1 MTSLRMLLSN
11 RRILLSIVGSRSGRI
26 CLASKATFLS
36 PTLRIQRDE
45 GCVST
50 SWGQCGLEYCRACHV
65 RLRSKLGLTE
75 RHSSLLRFGGN
86 RTQKF
91 RLDGILTSYST
102 TSEHPSC
109 PAQSIVYR
117 MGLLPRWGIDY
128 PILNPKQKSSLSDP
142 LADTPS
148 TRSTANP
155 GQQTRSSCSGTSTS
169 DSKPINTKLSPMT
182 PPPHSIPVPRH
193 SRSSNRGRRFHF
205 RTICTRCSL
214 QAHRSRLRPRP
225 RECELRCRSR
235 W

>member
-1 MTSLRMLLSN
+1 MILGRTKMTSLRMLLSN

-102 TSEHPSC
+102 TSGKSNLLWLFFKDSRNFEPITGDSSRISNCVKGVGLSGFPLPLGRIFAPVLGRRVSC
-109 PAQSIVYR
+109 QAMVRNRFP
-117 MGLLPRWGIDY
+117 P
-128 PILNPKQKSSLSDP
+128 N
-142 LADTPS
+142 LA
-148 TRSTANP
+148 
-155 GQQTRSSCSGTSTS
+155 
-169 DSKPINTKLSPMT
+169 
-182 PPPHSIPVPRH
+182 SIPLMP
-193 SRSSNRGRRFHF
+193 SRSSHNPSFHSKYIKKL
-205 RTICTRCSL
+205 RKTTR
-214 QAHRSRLRPRP
+214 
-225 RECELRCRSR
+225 
-235 W
+235 